1 MYKILFID
9 SVTTGMNPERCAIY
23 RLGGIFTEDGVEKKR
38 FELRMCPYQNARI
51 SEQSLWICNE
61 TRSTLLYYPSQED
74 AFKDFLKLLDE
85 QVNIHNP
92 KDKLFLGG
100 FNTDRFEYPFL
111 TEWFRRNGN
120 ERFRDYFYVQTF
132 DMMSIANLALLGH
145 RKNLPDFY
153 LETVAEQL
161 GLRPSASERYDCIVN
176 SKISLDMFR
185 LLSRRWGL
193 DDIRDQNKTQELFRN
208 YSAR

>member
-38 FELRMCPYQNARI
+38 FELRMRPYQNARI

-61 TRSTLLYYPSQED
+61 TRSSLLYYPSQED
-74 AFKDFLKLLDE
+74 AFKDFIALLNE
-85 QVNIHNP
+85 HVNIHNP

-132 DMMSIANLALLGH
+132 DMMGIANFALLH
-145 RKNLPDFY
+145 NRRDLPDFY
-153 LETVAEQL
+153 LETIAGEIGVHPVSSQ
-161 GLRPSASERYDCIVN
+161 RYDCIAN
-176 SKISLDMFR
+176 SKTSLDIFR
-185 LLSRRWGL
+185 TLSRRWGL
-193 DDIRDQNKTQELFRN
+193 DDVRNEDETEETFRN
-208 YSAR
+208 YNER